1 MNLLSPTLT
10 AGTAARTVVTTFGLA
25 MFLSSAAMA
34 QSSQTDS
41 GAESRWSVGLG
52 AVTVQK
58 AYRDIDR
65 YNMAQCH
72 FSTENK

>member
-1 MNLLSPTLT
+1 MNLLSPILT
-10 AGTAARTVVTTFGLA
+10 SVLSARTVVTTFGLA

-58 AYRDIDR
+58 AYRNIDR
-65 YNMAQCH
+65 NNM
-72 FSTENK
+72 TEPLLNY